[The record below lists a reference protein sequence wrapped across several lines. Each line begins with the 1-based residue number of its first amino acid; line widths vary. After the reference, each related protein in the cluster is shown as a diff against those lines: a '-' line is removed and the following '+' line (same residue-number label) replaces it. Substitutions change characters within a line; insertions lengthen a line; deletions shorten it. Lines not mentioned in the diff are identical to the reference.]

1 MAQKMTLS
9 AYLAQRGKKAK
20 ALTKGEAAL
29 LGIPFPLQSGWPRRY
44 GAVEID
50 DQLLG
55 RLVACAEA
63 SRLAAEEKAPQV
75 RHKRTVGTVSSQ
87 QLEFIERTP
96 ALLRIVSGFVLRR
109 PRRHRDRGHLPWI

>member
-44 GAVEID
+44 GTVEID
-50 DQLLG
+50 EAMLEQLE
-55 RLVACAEA
+55 ACVEA
-63 SRLAAEEKAPQV
+63 ARQAAEERVRSARGKTAAPPAPLPQNFVEPAVV
-75 RHKRTVGTVSSQ
+75 RV
-87 QLEFIERTP
+87 
-96 ALLRIVSGFVLRR
+96 VSGFVLRT
-109 PRRHRDRGHLPWI
+109 PRRARSRRSAPWA

>member
-29 LGIPFPLQSGWPRRY
+29 LGVPFPLQAGWPRRY

-50 DQLLG
+50 EAMLEQLE
-55 RLVACAEA
+55 ACAEA
-63 SRLAAEEKAPQV
+63 ARRAAEEKSRRAEAKHAAGPLP
-75 RHKRTVGTVSSQ
+75 RS
-87 QLEFIERTP
+87 FPPP
-96 ALLRIVSGFVLRR
+96 ALMEPVVSRVVSGFVLRKA
-109 PRRHRDRGHLPWI
+109 RRYRERTSASWS